1 MRSGRWEQQTE
12 EKREREKMKKKKPN
26 IAEHRVVRDLLCV
39 KKDIYKII
47 FRYFFFF
54 FLSSFLIGSNLCSVS
69 WISLPS
75 ASCLLPQLFWVRVMR
90 ESEWERN
97 TVGISKATREEWEI
111 RIPLSIYPNTRK
123 EKYMSLVFML
133 VFSVY
138 SLVSRSPARF
148 LSSLPVFII
157 IYLYYYI
164 YCTNTIRSL
173 FASFLSTFFS
183 AFWNMVLGFWEEEE
197 TRLTNTM
204 KHPIGAPM
212 RQRQASRRMRH

>member
-12 EKREREKMKKKKPN
+12 EKREREKMKKKPN

-47 FRYFFFF
+47 FRYFFSFP
-54 FLSSFLIGSNLCSVS
+54 FLFPHRQRSNLCSVS

-123 EKYMSLVFML
+123 EKYMSLFLCWFSQFILSFLALPL
-133 VFSVY
+133 V
-138 SLVSRSPARF
+138 F
-148 LSSLPVFII
+148 LSSLCPCLLLFIYI
-157 IYLYYYI
+157 ITFI
-164 YCTNTIRSL
+164 VQIR
-173 FASFLSTFFS
+173 
-183 AFWNMVLGFWEEEE
+183 
-197 TRLTNTM
+197 
-204 KHPIGAPM
+204 
-212 RQRQASRRMRH
+212 